1 MYVKYVKAIQLT
13 SVNFIIS
20 EHSDKRNK
28 LNESVSLW
36 TACQSLFTAITTDHN
51 ASKHELKP
59 LQEVVND
66 IKVAGSK

>member
-1 MYVKYVKAIQLT
+1 MV
-13 SVNFIIS
+13 S

-36 TACQSLFTAITTDHN
+36 TACQSLFEAITTDHN

-59 LQEVVND
+59 LQELVNN
-66 IKVAGSK
+66 IKKSGGQ

>member
-1 MYVKYVKAIQLT
+1 M
-13 SVNFIIS
+13 IIKNYLMVS

-36 TACQSLFTAITTDHN
+36 TACQSLFEAITTDHN

-59 LQEVVND
+59 LQELVNN
-66 IKVAGSK
+66 IKKSGGQ

>member
-1 MYVKYVKAIQLT
+1 MTY
-13 SVNFIIS
+13 VNFIIS
-20 EHSDKRNK
+20 EHSEKRNK